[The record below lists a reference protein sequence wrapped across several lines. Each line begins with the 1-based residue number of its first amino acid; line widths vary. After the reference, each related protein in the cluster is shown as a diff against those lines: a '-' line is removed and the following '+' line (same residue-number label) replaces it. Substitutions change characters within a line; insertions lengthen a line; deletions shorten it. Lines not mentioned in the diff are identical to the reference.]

1 MGMKKYAFVAAIL
14 LLLPKGAQ
22 ADPIDDFTLKAYRA
36 AWFPNTSGN
45 RNLTCSETCKQ
56 RMGGLAE
63 YEASSVE
70 PTKRAFV
77 CRVQGKPKGN
87 LRTWRYGSQFDTR
100 AACYTTGL
108 DLKGNYE
115 KRFMCLC
122 VERPRR
128 SP

>member
-1 MGMKKYAFVAAIL
+1 MGMKKYAAFAAAL
-14 LLLPKGAQ
+14 VLLPLGIQ
-22 ADPIDDFTLKAYRA
+22 ADPIDDFTVQSYRA
-36 AWFPNTSGN
+36 AWFPNTMKD
-45 RNLTCSETCKQ
+45 LEMTCADTCKQ
-56 RMGGLAE
+56 RMGGLPE

-87 LRTWRYGSQFDTR
+87 IRTWRYGSQFDTR

-108 DLKGNYE
+108 DLKGGYE

-128 SP
+128 